1 MSEPLD
7 LKGLKCPL
15 PVLRAK
21 KALKGMA
28 PGALL
33 EVLATDPGSVKDF
46 HAFCETTGDEMVAWS
61 EADGV
66 YSYTLR
72 KKPQN

>member
-21 KALKGMA
+21 KALKGMT

-46 HAFCETTGDEMVAWS
+46 HAFCETTGDEMVSWS
-61 EADGV
+61 KVDGV
-66 YSYTLR
+66 YSYSLR
-72 KKPQN
+72 KKPQD